1 MIFLAI
7 SELIILLAI
16 VGYIMWEY
24 SHKDVPIYGWIL
36 TYISMVLSFC
46 IVILLPIDI
55 YIVNKLSL
63 NYN

>member
-24 SHKDVPIYGWIL
+24 SHKDVPI
-36 TYISMVLSFC
+36 
-46 IVILLPIDI
+46 
-55 YIVNKLSL
+55 
-63 NYN
+63 